1 MGPIGNLS
9 VEVDI
14 VLGRSR
20 MPIHQLLRMGRG
32 AVIELEASEHDEVEI
47 VANDMPIARG
57 VLVVE
62 GSRIIVEIKDMMR
75 KPVGDATPGRG
86 FGAGG

>member
-1 MGPIGNLS
+1 
-9 VEVDI
+9 
-14 VLGRSR
+14 

-62 GSRIIVEIKDMMR
+62 GSKIIVEIKYMVC
-75 KPVGDATPGRG
+75 KPVGDQTPGMPFLSRG
-86 FGAGG
+86 